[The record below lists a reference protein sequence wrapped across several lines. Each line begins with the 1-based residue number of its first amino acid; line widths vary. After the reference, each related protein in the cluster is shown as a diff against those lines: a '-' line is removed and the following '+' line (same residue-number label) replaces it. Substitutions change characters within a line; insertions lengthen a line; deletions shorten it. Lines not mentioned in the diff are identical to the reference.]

1 MEAGIDQRRVAP
13 GSERGT
19 ILRLE
24 PTAPVA
30 GSARGDSAAAVEIVW
45 TAVLD
50 TTWTVPITGSGE
62 TDLIGLRD
70 VAARVL
76 GSRDLIAEAAKRLDA
91 WVADSG
97 VVDILTVDGT
107 SFWYRWRVRHWM
119 WLLQRVLYSAIV
131 DELIAEV
138 RPASIVC
145 ASGTPPDLV
154 EAARSAARRDGLG
167 FSAEDADEAAA
178 IEPLPPGGPDPLELV
193 PDGTASERPASERP
207 AGGDAP
213 PKPSR
218 RSSPPSIPARLVHR
232 IGRAFGRKPPV
243 DERTRRRR
251 LIRARLERFR
261 AERGRLLVVL
271 AHARQLVDTPTGLLW
286 MNPYLGPVRERLRGT
301 RLEPIEVDLRLRT
314 EDEGWDR
321 AEEPRGDRL
330 LTAEVFAM
338 AAPEEG
344 PASGREE
351 ATAIADRLHEIATP
365 LLVDGIDLGPQL
377 ATNVEEVARRT
388 LGPQI
393 RQYRRIRELL
403 RQLRPAAILLAD
415 EYHRQDWLGA
425 AHAEGIA
432 SVAVQH
438 GLIYRWHNG
447 YVHPVRPDALRL
459 PNRTYVFGEWERRLL
474 LEQSVYRDDEVRVG
488 GSPRLDYAKVR
499 EVDRDAVRR
508 ELRIAEGDRLVVLS
522 ATWAAMYRSFFYP
535 IALARLFDRPLP
547 RVHLVVKLHPSEPDE
562 GPYRAIIE
570 GIAAAGGF
578 APPTI
583 SVVQHVDLYRL
594 LAAADAHLGIHSTV
608 LTEAVVTGTPNLLA
622 DVFIGSDLLGYVEAG
637 VARPVRSGADV
648 LAALDDP
655 PDPAADAARRRA
667 FLEAHFEPGSA
678 SERIAADLQEWLT

>member
-13 GSERGT
+13 RSERST

-30 GSARGDSAAAVEIVW
+30 GSARTDSAAASETVR

-50 TTWTVPITGSGE
+50 TTWTVPITASGE
-62 TDLIGLRD
+62 TDLIGLRE

-76 GSRDLIAEAAKRLDA
+76 GSRDLIAEAAMHLDA
-91 WVADSG
+91 WVAASG
-97 VVDILTVDGT
+97 VVEVLTVDGT

-119 WLLQRVLYSAIV
+119 WLLQRMLYSAIV

-138 RPASIVC
+138 RPASIEC

-167 FSAEDADEAAA
+167 FTAEGADEAAA
-178 IEPLPPGGPDPLELV
+178 IEPVATSGSDPLEPA
-193 PDGTASERPASERP
+193 PDRTASEPPAADDPS
-207 AGGDAP
+207 
-213 PKPSR
+213 PKPSPR
-218 RSSPPSIPARLVHR
+218 PSPPSIPARLVRR
-232 IGRAFGRKPPV
+232 IARAFRRQPPV

-251 LIRARLERFR
+251 LIRARLERLR

-271 AHARQLVDTPTGLLW
+271 AHARQLVDTPTGPLW
-286 MNPYLGPVRERLRGT
+286 MNPYLGPIRERLRGT
-301 RLEPIEVDLRLRT
+301 RLEPIEVDIRLRT
-314 EDEGWDR
+314 EDEGWAR

-344 PASGREE
+344 PESGREE
-351 ATAIADRLHEIATP
+351 AAAIADRLHEVASP
-365 LLVDGIDLGPQL
+365 LPVDGIDLGPQL
-377 ATNVEEVARRT
+377 AANVEEVARRT

-393 RQYRRIRELL
+393 RQSRRIRELL

-425 AHAEGIA
+425 AHAEGIP

-459 PNRTYVFGEWERRLL
+459 PSRTYVYGDWERRLL
-474 LEQSVYRDDEVRVG
+474 LERSVYRDEEVRVG
-488 GSPRLDYAKVR
+488 GSPRLDHAKIR

-508 ELRIAEGDRLVVLS
+508 ELRIAKGDRLVVLS
-522 ATWAAMYRSFFYP
+522 ATWAAMYRNFFYP

-570 GIAAAGGF
+570 GVAAAGGF
-578 APPTI
+578 APPPI
-583 SVVQHVDLYRL
+583 NVVQHVDLYRL
-594 LAAADAHLGIHSTV
+594 LAAADAHVGIHSTV

-637 VARPVRSGADV
+637 VARAVRSGADV

-655 PDPAADAARRRA
+655 PDPAADAARRRG
-667 FLEAHFEPGSA
+667 FLEANLEPGSA
-678 SERIAADLQEWLT
+678 SERITADLLAWLT

>member
-1 MEAGIDQRRVAP
+1 MEAGIDRRRVAP

-30 GSARGDSAAAVEIVW
+30 GSARSDSAAAPEIVR
-45 TAVLD
+45 TTVLD
-50 TTWTVPITGSGE
+50 TTWTGPVSASGE
-62 TDLIGLRD
+62 SDVIGLRD

-76 GSRDLIAEAAKRLDA
+76 GSRDLIAEAAKHLDA

-119 WLLQRVLYSAIV
+119 WLLQRMLYSAIV
-131 DELIAEV
+131 DELIGEV
-138 RPASIVC
+138 RPASIEC

-178 IEPLPPGGPDPLELV
+178 IEPASPGGPDPLELA
-193 PDGTASERPASERP
+193 PERPTADDP
-207 AGGDAP
+207 P

-218 RSSPPSIPARLVHR
+218 RSSPSSIPARLVRR
-232 IGRAFGRKPPV
+232 IGRAFGRQPPV

-251 LIRARLERFR
+251 LIHARLERFR

-271 AHARQLVDTPTGLLW
+271 AHARQLVDTPTGPLW
-286 MNPYLGPVRERLRGT
+286 MNPYLGPIRERLRGT
-301 RLEPIEVDLRLRT
+301 RLEPIEVDIRLRT
-314 EDEGWDR
+314 ENEGWAR

-351 ATAIADRLHEIATP
+351 AAATADRLHKIATP
-365 LLVDGIDLGPQL
+365 LLIDGIDLGPQL

-393 RQYRRIRELL
+393 RQSRRIRELL
-403 RQLRPAAILLAD
+403 RQLRPTAILLAD

-425 AHAEGIA
+425 AHAEGIP

-459 PNRTYVFGEWERRLL
+459 PSRTYVFGDWERRLL
-474 LEQSVYRDDEVRVG
+474 LERSVYRDEEVRVG
-488 GSPRLDYAKVR
+488 GSPRLDHAKVR

-508 ELRIAEGDRLVVLS
+508 ELRIAKEDRLVVLS
-522 ATWAAMYRSFFYP
+522 ATWAAMYRNFFYP

-570 GIAAAGGF
+570 GVAAAGGF
-578 APPTI
+578 APPPIT
-583 SVVQHVDLYRL
+583 VVQHVDLYRL

-655 PDPAADAARRRA
+655 PDPAPDAARRRA

-678 SERIAADLQEWLT
+678 SERIAADLLAWLT

>member
-1 MEAGIDQRRVAP
+1 MEAGIDQRRVARR
-13 GSERGT
+13 SERGT

-30 GSARGDSAAAVEIVW
+30 GSARGDSAATPEIVR

-50 TTWTVPITGSGE
+50 TTWTVPVTASGAS
-62 TDLIGLRD
+62 DVIGLRD

-76 GSRDLIAEAAKRLDA
+76 GSRDLIAEAAKHLDA

-138 RPASIVC
+138 RPASIEC
-145 ASGTPPDLV
+145 ASGTPQDLV

-178 IEPLPPGGPDPLELV
+178 IEPVSPGGLDPLELV
-193 PDGTASERPASERP
+193 PDGTASERPAADDP
-207 AGGDAP
+207 L
-213 PKPSR
+213 PSSMPSSR
-218 RSSPPSIPARLVHR
+218 KSPPSIRVRLVRR
-232 IGRAFGRKPPV
+232 IARAFGRKPPV

-251 LIRARLERFR
+251 LIRGRLERLR
-261 AERGRLLVVL
+261 AEHGRLLVVL
-271 AHARQLVDTPTGLLW
+271 AHARQLVDTPTGPLW
-286 MNPYLGPVRERLRGT
+286 MNPYLGPIRERLRGT
-301 RLEPIEVDLRLRT
+301 RLEPIEVDIRLRT
-314 EDEGWDR
+314 DGEGWAR

-344 PASGREE
+344 PESGRKE
-351 ATAIADRLHEIATP
+351 AAAIADRLHEIATP

-393 RQYRRIRELL
+393 RQTRRIRELL

-425 AHAEGIA
+425 AHAEGIP

-447 YVHPVRPDALRL
+447 YVHPVRPEGLRL
-459 PNRTYVFGEWERRLL
+459 PSRTYAFGDWERRLL
-474 LEQSVYRDDEVRVG
+474 LERSVYRDDEVRVG
-488 GSPRLDYAKVR
+488 GSPRLDHAKVR

-508 ELRIAEGDRLVVLS
+508 ELRIANGDRLVVLS
-522 ATWAAMYRSFFYP
+522 ATWAAMYRNFYYP

-570 GIAAAGGF
+570 GVAAAGGF
-578 APPTI
+578 APPPI

-608 LTEAVVTGTPNLLA
+608 LTEAVVTATPNLLA
-622 DVFIGSDLLGYVEAG
+622 DVFIGSDLLGYAEAG

-678 SERIAADLQEWLT
+678 SERIAADLMGWLT